1 MRFQPDHRA
10 ALAGAI
16 VLLLSLVGG
25 SALAQSPAGVAV
37 TMAGAAAPATRYPWP
52 VIRVTGWATGEL
64 TGSLGAA
71 PTVNLLFSVTAK
83 GSSASAA
90 LSSALGRLTRLARAL
105 RSIPRTTAIAVSVSP
120 QSVSYFIRRLAKDA
134 TVIAANVPPRSG
146 PVVPVPSLPPGMA
159 PQGSTGAAGS
169 SGFEAA
175 AAVTVQAPLPEAGK
189 AIAAASAQG
198 VTGFNAVVAQGG
210 VASPIPS
217 GLLDPALAQAYAR
230 ASLEARRLA
239 RAMGVTLGPVESAVV
254 DPVRAC
260 VKCQGPATTFTVEIR
275 VVYRIG

>member
-90 LSSALGRLTRLARAL
+90 LSSALGRLTRLVRAL
-105 RSIPRTTAIAVSVSP
+105 RSIPQTTVIAVSVSP
-120 QSVSYFIRRLAKDA
+120 QSVSYFRQLAKDA
-134 TVIAANVPPRSG
+134 TVIAANVSPRSG

-159 PQGSTGAAGS
+159 PHGSTGAAGT

-175 AAVTVQAPLPEAGK
+175 AAVQAPLAEAGK

-254 DPVRAC
+254 DPVQAC
-260 VKCQGPATTFTVEIR
+260 VKCQGPAATFTVEVR